1 MLSPVTFRLSKDS
14 EQSFKS
20 SLRSHGAEHL
30 RRTPEEEENDNNF
43 ISLNSVSLLAT
54 CHLGD
59 FML

>member
-14 EQSFKS
+14 EQSCKS
-20 SLRSHGAEHL
+20 NLRSHGAEHL
-30 RRTPEEEENDNNF
+30 RGTPEEEENDNNF
-43 ISLNSVSLLAT
+43 VPLNSVSLLAT